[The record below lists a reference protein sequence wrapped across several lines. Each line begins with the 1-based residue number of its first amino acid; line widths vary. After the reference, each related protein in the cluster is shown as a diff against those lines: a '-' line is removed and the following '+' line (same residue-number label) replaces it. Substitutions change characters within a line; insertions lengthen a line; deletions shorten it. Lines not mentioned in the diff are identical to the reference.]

1 MRFIGGFP
9 ALHALVRMVDSLR
22 VDARRVE
29 PTSYLDTLKTSV
41 TGADRQD
48 AGHIQSSETEIGR
61 QADVERTRAT
71 MASRARR

>member
-9 ALHALVRMVDSLR
+9 ALHALVRMVDSL
-22 VDARRVE
+22 RVE

-61 QADVERTRAT
+61 QADVKRTRAT

>member
-1 MRFIGGFP
+1 MPTRD
-9 ALHALVRMVDSLR
+9 HASLLER
-22 VDARRVE
+22 
-29 PTSYLDTLKTSV
+29 
-41 TGADRQD
+41 ADRQG